1 MTILTTADLATYAPA
16 IPAADRA
23 QVMIVLAEALAFGPN
38 GSGRRLDRHVVKE
51 VRRLSTS
58 SQVIPN
64 HPIDLTQAITVEWR
78 DPQINNN
85 WITIEPA
92 WLVIEDNRITVKSQ
106 APIVTQ
112 VLSVYGRWP
121 GHDTRRR
128 PNARTKPELRL
139 EYSTGIDF
147 TATSDESEMI
157 KAALG
162 GIMTLQYAAAR
173 GLNQITTSVNAI
185 AAGSNAG
192 RVLLEKSVDGEASL
206 RYDSPNNAAQAS
218 RSLLGLGSANG
229 EAGGQMADLL
239 AIFKAYRFS
248 LPTS

>member
-16 IPAADRA
+16 IPAADRTPI
-23 QVMIVLAEALAFGPN
+23 MIVLAEALAFGPN
-38 GSGRRLDRHVVKE
+38 GSNRRLERHTEKE

-64 HPIDLTQAITVEWR
+64 HPIDLTQPITVEWR
-78 DPQINNN
+78 DPQIDNN
-85 WITIEPA
+85 WIEIDPQ
-92 WLVIEDNRITVKSQ
+92 WLVIEDNRVTLKTQ

-112 VLSVYGRWP
+112 VFGVYGRNP
-121 GHDTRRR
+121 GRDTRRR
-128 PNARTKPELRL
+128 PNSRTKPELRL
-139 EYSTGIDF
+139 SYSTGIDF
-147 TATSDESEMI
+147 SVASEEAEII
-157 KAALG
+157 KSALG
-162 GIMTLQYAAAR
+162 GIATLQYAAAR
-173 GLNQITTSVNAI
+173 GLNQIITSVNAI
-185 AAGSNAG
+185 SAGSNAG